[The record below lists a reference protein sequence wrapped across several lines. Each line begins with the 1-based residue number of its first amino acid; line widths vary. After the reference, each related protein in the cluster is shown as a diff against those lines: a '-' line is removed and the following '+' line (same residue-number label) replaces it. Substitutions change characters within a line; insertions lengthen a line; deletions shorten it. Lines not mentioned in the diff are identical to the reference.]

1 MTKTALTDRALP
13 RRRDGQSLIETCVAI
28 ALICLIFMSLLQ
40 ISEIFAAREILNHAA
55 ARGARARTVGF
66 NWWMVEKAVR
76 VAAIP
81 NAGKLITPEFKNE
94 DTALRAMVESMAPG
108 QLWEEAL
115 KASPSSLQYNLERA
129 RIPEYMGSYNR
140 PRAGHVLDYEDWDTI
155 HSDHGTIAAPVPG
168 ALASMID
175 IKVSQDYPLWVPMHR
190 TFYSGDSIRLNAD
203 FTMESHYG
211 LYIEDMFW

>member
-1 MTKTALTDRALP
+1 
-13 RRRDGQSLIETCVAI
+13 
-28 ALICLIFMSLLQ
+28 LICLIFMGLLQ

-66 NWWMVEKAVR
+66 SWWMVEKSIR

-81 NAGKLITPEFKNE
+81 NAGKLITPEFDND

-108 QLWEEAL
+108 QLWEAAL
-115 KASPSSLQYNLERA
+115 KASPSSLQYSLERA

-140 PRAGHVLDYEDWDTI
+140 PRANHILDYENWDTI

-168 ALASMID
+168 AQASMVHIN
-175 IKVSQDYPLWVPMHR
+175 VYQDYPLWVPMHR
-190 TFYSGDSIRLNAD
+190 TFYKGSNITLNAH

-211 LYIEDMFW
+211 LYIEDKFW